1 MFAKRSETCVGCK
14 SVLKGNEAVCQ
25 RCECRVSELY
35 QREVEQLR
43 DYEESFSRLW
53 TQCQNCQESIHE
65 EIICTNRDCPI
76 FYMRTKV
83 IKDLEEKS
91 RVIGRFEQQVIWEE
105 K

>member
-1 MFAKRSETCVGCK
+1 MFAKRSETCIGCK
-14 SVLKGNEAVCQ
+14 SVLKGNEAVCPH
-25 RCECRVSELY
+25 CEDRISDLY

-43 DYEESFSRLW
+43 EFEERFSRLW
-53 TQCQNCQESIHE
+53 TQCQTCQESIHE

-91 RVIGRFEQQVIWEE
+91 RVIGRFEQQVNWEDA
-105 K
+105 